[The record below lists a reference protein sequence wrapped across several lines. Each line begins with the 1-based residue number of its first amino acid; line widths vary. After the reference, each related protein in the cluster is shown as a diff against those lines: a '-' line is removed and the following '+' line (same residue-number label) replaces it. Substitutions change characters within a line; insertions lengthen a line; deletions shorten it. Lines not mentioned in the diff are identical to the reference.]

1 MAKSSPIR
9 VLPLALLGMLGAS
22 PAFSQTEAQPA
33 GPGKSAMPAAANAN
47 AVAAPAVARAH
58 PVVERRIADL
68 HERLKITSAEQPA
81 FDAFADVMRSNAG
94 RMDGL
99 LQARRKGVATLT
111 ALDQMRS
118 YQDLAQAHADD
129 MRRLVPAFEHLYE
142 GLSPEQKKL
151 ADTSFR
157 NFAQTGGRGRT

>member
-33 GPGKSAMPAAANAN
+33 GPGKSAMPAAANA
-47 AVAAPAVARAH
+47 VAAPAVARAH

-81 FDAFADVMRSNAG
+81 FDAFAAVMRSNAG

-111 ALDQMRS
+111 ALDQMKS
-118 YQDLAQAHADD
+118 YQELAQAHADD
-129 MRRLVPAFEHLYE
+129 MQRLVPAFEHLYD